1 MEFFDIVVLIFSFF
15 SLFTKRISYISQ
27 KIYYS
32 TFVLT
37 LAAQLIFVG
46 LKWQYYLIYV
56 LFLYKSLAMVTNFEP
71 SARYLRIFGTTL
83 SILLFVV
90 ASLLSYVF
98 PIPTFN
104 AANDSLYSVGY
115 EEHLIILEDRVN
127 PTAFVELSNLTQNS
141 KRELLVDIYYP
152 SLEESSFNQIFR
164 SGDANWGK
172 YIVNYLNRTWEL
184 SLPDFILSH
193 LKLTNFEVQ
202 KGLAPALGT
211 KFPVVIYSHGWAG
224 EKIFASDQLIHL
236 ASQGYVIL
244 AVDHV
249 GLAMFTDLPS
259 GIIFNTGSTENS
271 SSITNVM
278 TEMAKDIEHTMEF
291 FRNPV
296 SDIIASHEIVN
307 KISDFENTSI
317 IGHSTGGGAAVI
329 YCSLHKCENTILQ
342 DPFLAPFVNE
352 DKEIKLEN
360 TTSVIYSQDW
370 YDGYLDS
377 EAVTEIEVFNTE
389 LVGQNVVLQGYY
401 MKDARH
407 YDFVAFG
414 AISPLTKYT
423 FLKGTINYKDSL
435 DVNNYFNSTVLKGE
449 IPDENYSP
457 YLITIKK

>member
-1 MEFFDIVVLIFSFF
+1 ML
-15 SLFTKRISYISQ
+15 
-27 KIYYS
+27 
-32 TFVLT
+32 
-37 LAAQLIFVG
+37 
-46 LKWQYYLIYV
+46 
-56 LFLYKSLAMVTNFEP
+56 TNFEP
-71 SARYLRIFGTTL
+71 SARYLKILDTTL
-83 SILLFVV
+83 STSVLLI
-90 ASLLSYVF
+90 ASLLIYVF
-98 PIPTFN
+98 PVPSFN
-104 AANDSLYSVGY
+104 ATNDSLYSVGY
-115 EEHLIILEDRVN
+115 EEHLIILDDRVN
-127 PTAFVELSNLTQNS
+127 PPAFVELSNLTKNS

-152 SLEESSFNQIFR
+152 SLEESSFNQIVR
-164 SGDANWGK
+164 AGDANWGK

-184 SLPDFILSH
+184 NLPDFILSH
-193 LKLTNFEVQ
+193 LKLTSFEVQ

-271 SSITNVM
+271 SSITSVM

-296 SDIIASHEIVN
+296 SDVIASHEIVSS
-307 KISDFENTSI
+307 ISDFENTSI

-329 YCSLHKCENTILQ
+329 YCSLHKCTNTILQ
-342 DPFLAPFVNE
+342 DPFLTPFMNE
-352 DKEIKLEN
+352 GVKIKLEN

-377 EAVTEIEVFNTE
+377 ETITEIEVFNTE
-389 LVGQNVVLQGYY
+389 LVDQDVALHGYY

-435 DVNNYFNSTVLKGE
+435 DVNNYFNSSVLKGE

-457 YLITIKK
+457 YLISIKQ

>member
-1 MEFFDIVVLIFSFF
+1 MEFFDIVVLIFSLL
-15 SLFTKRISYISQ
+15 SLFTKRISNISQ

-32 TFVLT
+32 TFLLT
-37 LAAQLIFVG
+37 LTTQLIFVG

-56 LFLYKSLAMVTNFEP
+56 LFLYKSITMLTNFEP
-71 SARYLRIFGTTL
+71 SARYLKILDTTL
-83 SILLFVV
+83 STSVLLI
-90 ASLLSYVF
+90 ASLLIYVF
-98 PIPTFN
+98 PVPSFN
-104 AANDSLYSVGY
+104 ATNDSLYSVGY
-115 EEHLIILEDRVN
+115 EEHLIILDDRVN
-127 PTAFVELSNLTQNS
+127 PPAFVELSNLTKNS

-152 SLEESSFNQIFR
+152 SLEESSFNQIVR
-164 SGDANWGK
+164 AGDANWGK

-184 SLPDFILSH
+184 NLPDFILSH
-193 LKLTNFEVQ
+193 LKLTSFEVQ

-271 SSITNVM
+271 SSITSVM

-296 SDIIASHEIVN
+296 SDVIASHEIVSS
-307 KISDFENTSI
+307 ISDFENTSI

-329 YCSLHKCENTILQ
+329 YCSLHKCTNTILQ
-342 DPFLAPFVNE
+342 DPFLTPFMNE
-352 DKEIKLEN
+352 GVKIKLEN

-377 EAVTEIEVFNTE
+377 ETITEIEVFNTE
-389 LVGQNVVLQGYY
+389 LVDQDVALHGYY

-435 DVNNYFNSTVLKGE
+435 DVNNYFNSSVLKGE

-457 YLITIKK
+457 YLISIKQ

>member
-1 MEFFDIVVLIFSFF
+1 MEFFDLVILIFSFL
-15 SLFTKRISYISQ
+15 SLFANRVSNIRQ

-32 TFVLT
+32 TFFLT
-37 LAAQLIFVG
+37 LATQLIFVG
-46 LKWQYYLIYV
+46 LKWQYCLIYI
-56 LFLYKSLAMVTNFEP
+56 LFVYKSTAMLFYSEP
-71 SARYLRIFGTTL
+71 LPKYLKVLGTTL
-83 SILLFVV
+83 SISIVFVS
-90 ASLLSYVF
+90 SLLVYTF
-98 PIPTFN
+98 PVPSFN
-104 AANDSLYSVGY
+104 AQNEASYSVGY
-115 EEHLIILEDRVN
+115 EEHLIVLDERVN
-127 PTAFVELSNLTQNS
+127 PTAFIELSNLPENS

-152 SLEESSFNQIFR
+152 SLEESSFNQIVR
-164 SGDANWGK
+164 SGDANWGE

-202 KGLAPALGT
+202 KGLAPALGA

-377 EAVTEIEVFNTE
+377 EAVTEIEVFNSE
-389 LVGQNVVLQGYY
+389 LVGQDVALQGYY

-435 DVNNYFNSTVLKGE
+435 DVNNYFNSVVLKGE

-457 YLITIKK
+457 YLISIKQ

>member
-1 MEFFDIVVLIFSFF
+1 MEFFDIVVLIFSLL
-15 SLFTKRISYISQ
+15 SLFTKRISNISQ

-32 TFVLT
+32 IFLLT
-37 LAAQLIFVG
+37 LTTQLIFVG

-56 LFLYKSLAMVTNFEP
+56 LFLYKSLAMVNNFEP
-71 SARYLRIFGTTL
+71 SARYLKILDTTL
-83 SILLFVV
+83 STSVLLI
-90 ASLLSYVF
+90 ASLLIYVF
-98 PIPTFN
+98 PVPSFN
-104 AANDSLYSVGY
+104 ATNDSLYSVGY
-115 EEHLIILEDRVN
+115 EEHLIILDDRVN
-127 PTAFVELSNLTQNS
+127 PPAFVELSNLTKNS

-152 SLEESSFNQIFR
+152 SLEESSFNQIVR
-164 SGDANWGK
+164 AGDANWGK

-184 SLPDFILSH
+184 NLPDFILSH
-193 LKLTNFEVQ
+193 LKLTSFEVQ

-271 SSITNVM
+271 SSITSVM

-296 SDIIASHEIVN
+296 SDVIASHEIVSS
-307 KISDFENTSI
+307 ISDFENTSI

-329 YCSLHKCENTILQ
+329 YCSLHKCTHTILQ
-342 DPFLAPFVNE
+342 DPFLTPFMNE
-352 DKEIKLEN
+352 GVKIKLEN

-377 EAVTEIEVFNTE
+377 ETITEIEVFNTE
-389 LVGQNVVLQGYY
+389 LVDQDVALHGYY

-435 DVNNYFNSTVLKGE
+435 DVNNYFNSSVLKGE

-457 YLITIKK
+457 YLISIKQ

>member
-1 MEFFDIVVLIFSFF
+1 ML
-15 SLFTKRISYISQ
+15 
-27 KIYYS
+27 
-32 TFVLT
+32 
-37 LAAQLIFVG
+37 
-46 LKWQYYLIYV
+46 
-56 LFLYKSLAMVTNFEP
+56 TNFEP
-71 SARYLRIFGTTL
+71 SARYLKILDTTL
-83 SILLFVV
+83 STSVLLI
-90 ASLLSYVF
+90 ASLLIYVF
-98 PIPTFN
+98 PVPSFN
-104 AANDSLYSVGY
+104 ATNDSLYSVGY
-115 EEHLIILEDRVN
+115 EEHLIILDDRVN
-127 PTAFVELSNLTQNS
+127 PPAFVELSNLTKNS

-152 SLEESSFNQIFR
+152 SLEESSFNQIVR
-164 SGDANWGK
+164 AGDANWGK

-184 SLPDFILSH
+184 NLPDFILSH
-193 LKLTNFEVQ
+193 LKLTSFEVQ

-271 SSITNVM
+271 SSITSVM

-296 SDIIASHEIVN
+296 SDVIASHEIVSS
-307 KISDFENTSI
+307 ISDFENTSI

-329 YCSLHKCENTILQ
+329 YCSLHKCTHTILQ
-342 DPFLAPFVNE
+342 DPFLTPFMNE
-352 DKEIKLEN
+352 GVKIKLEN

-377 EAVTEIEVFNTE
+377 ETITEIEVFNTE
-389 LVGQNVVLQGYY
+389 LVDQDVALHGYY

-435 DVNNYFNSTVLKGE
+435 DVNNYFNSSVLKGE

-457 YLITIKK
+457 YLISIKQ

>member
-1 MEFFDIVVLIFSFF
+1 ML
-15 SLFTKRISYISQ
+15 
-27 KIYYS
+27 
-32 TFVLT
+32 
-37 LAAQLIFVG
+37 
-46 LKWQYYLIYV
+46 
-56 LFLYKSLAMVTNFEP
+56 TNFEP
-71 SARYLRIFGTTL
+71 SARYLKILDTTL
-83 SILLFVV
+83 STSVLLI
-90 ASLLSYVF
+90 ASLLIYVF
-98 PIPTFN
+98 PVPSFN
-104 AANDSLYSVGY
+104 ATNDSLYSVGY
-115 EEHLIILEDRVN
+115 EEHLIILDDRVN
-127 PTAFVELSNLTQNS
+127 PPAFVELSNLTKNS

-152 SLEESSFNQIFR
+152 SLEESSFNQIVR

-184 SLPDFILSH
+184 NLPDFILSH
-193 LKLTNFEVQ
+193 LKLTSFEVQ

-271 SSITNVM
+271 SSITSVM

-296 SDIIASHEIVN
+296 SDVIASHEIVSS
-307 KISDFENTSI
+307 ISDFENTSI

-329 YCSLHKCENTILQ
+329 YCSLHKCTNTILQ
-342 DPFLAPFVNE
+342 DPFLTPFMNE
-352 DKEIKLEN
+352 GVKIKLEN

-377 EAVTEIEVFNTE
+377 ETITEIEVFNTE
-389 LVGQNVVLQGYY
+389 LVDQDVALHGYY

-435 DVNNYFNSTVLKGE
+435 DVNNYFNSSVLKGE

-457 YLITIKK
+457 YLISIKQ

>member
-1 MEFFDIVVLIFSFF
+1 MEFFDIVVLIFSLL
-15 SLFTKRISYISQ
+15 SLFTKRISNISQ

-32 TFVLT
+32 TFLLT
-37 LAAQLIFVG
+37 LTTQLIFVG

-71 SARYLRIFGTTL
+71 SARYLKILDTTL
-83 SILLFVV
+83 STSVLLI
-90 ASLLSYVF
+90 ASLLIYVF
-98 PIPTFN
+98 PVPSFN
-104 AANDSLYSVGY
+104 ATNDSLYSVGY
-115 EEHLIILEDRVN
+115 EEHLIILDDRVN
-127 PTAFVELSNLTQNS
+127 PPAFVELSNLTKNS

-152 SLEESSFNQIFR
+152 SLEESSFNQIVR
-164 SGDANWGK
+164 AGDANWGK

-184 SLPDFILSH
+184 NLPDFILSH
-193 LKLTNFEVQ
+193 LKLTSFEVQ

-271 SSITNVM
+271 SSITSVM

-296 SDIIASHEIVN
+296 SDVIASHEIVSS
-307 KISDFENTSI
+307 ISDFENTSI

-329 YCSLHKCENTILQ
+329 YCSLHKCTHTILQ
-342 DPFLAPFVNE
+342 DPFLTPFMNE
-352 DKEIKLEN
+352 GVKIKLEN

-377 EAVTEIEVFNTE
+377 ETITEIEVFNTE
-389 LVGQNVVLQGYY
+389 LVDQDVALHGYY

-435 DVNNYFNSTVLKGE
+435 DVNNYFNSSVLKGE

-457 YLITIKK
+457 YLISIKQ